1 MEKLFI
7 YGTLGPGRPN
17 EQVMKTIGG
26 IWTAGC
32 IKGRLVEAGGGDE
45 MGFPGLVLDDEAKD
59 DIEGHL
65 FISDN
70 LPHHWQVL
78 DDFKGEEYQRIPTT
92 VRLSEG
98 GTIEAYV
105 YALR

>member
-1 MEKLFI
+1 MEILFI

-17 EQVMKTIGG
+17 EQIMKQIGG
-26 IWTAGC
+26 TWAAGSV
-32 IKGRLVEAGGGDE
+32 KGRLVEAGWGAE
-45 MGFPGLVLDDEAKD
+45 MGFPGLLLDDETGD
-59 DIEGHL
+59 DIEGHV

-70 LPHHWQVL
+70 LPHHWQTL
-78 DDFKGEEYQRIPTT
+78 DDFKGEVYQRIPTT

-98 GTIEAYV
+98 GTVEAYV